1 MSLTP
6 RYALVAVLALLIGLN
21 LRPMMAA
28 VGPLLDMLQQD
39 LGLSST
45 QASLLTTLPVVLMG
59 VCALAGPWLQ
69 RWVGEV
75 RGIALGMLLITVAS
89 GARFIIDTSAAM
101 ILSAAVAGTGIAMV
115 QALMPAWLK
124 RHYPHRAG
132 SLMGLFTT
140 GIMGGAVLAAA
151 GAAPAAGAGGWRLVL
166 GIAMLP
172 ALLALIAWLRYAGGR
187 QRHSDAP
194 VLPYRSPRAWMLL
207 AYFGIGTSAYTLVLA
222 WLPVYYIDLGFSA
235 AHGGY
240 LLGAVSA
247 MEVVAGL
254 MVSALVHRFPDR
266 RPLLTGVLCLIL
278 AGLGCLILAP
288 VSFMLPAVILVG
300 LGIGALFP
308 LQLIVTLDHAD
319 SPARAGAL
327 LAFVQ
332 GGGYTIAALMPLL
345 AGVIR
350 DGMASLQWAWICM
363 VIGALVVLVMTWKLN
378 APPPTVRPE
387 RLQGLLESN
396 GNDQR

>member
-1 MSLTP
+1 MSSTP

-21 LRPMMAA
+21 LRPIMAA

-45 QASLLTTLPVVLMG
+45 QASLLTTLPVLLMG

-69 RWVGEV
+69 RWIGEV
-75 RGIALGMLLITVAS
+75 RGIALGML
-89 GARFIIDTSAAM
+89 FIVLASAARLVIDSSVGM
-101 ILSAAVAGTGIAMV
+101 IASAAVAGTGIAMV

-124 RHYPHRAG
+124 RHHPLRAG

-151 GAAPAAGAGGWRLVL
+151 GAAPAADIGGWRVVL

-172 ALLALIAWLRYAGGR
+172 ALLALIAWLRFAGGR
-187 QRHSDAP
+187 QRHADVP
-194 VLPYRSPRAWMLL
+194 VLPYRSRKAWMLL
-207 AYFGIGTSAYTLVLA
+207 VYFGIGTSAYTLVLA

-254 MVSALVHRFPDR
+254 AVSALVHRFPDR
-266 RPLLTGVLCLIL
+266 RPLLSGVLTLIL
-278 AGLGCLILAP
+278 AGLGCLIVAP
-288 VSFMLPAVILVG
+288 VSLMLPAVVLVG

-308 LQLIVTLDHAD
+308 LSLIATLDHAE
-319 SPARAGAL
+319 SPAQAGAL

-332 GGGYTIAALMPLL
+332 GGGYAIAALMPLL

-350 DGMASLQWAWICM
+350 DHSATLQWAWICM
-363 VIGALVVLVMTWKLN
+363 LAGMLVVLGMTWMLGEPVDEVE
-378 APPPTVRPE
+378 AEGGMAAAR
-387 RLQGLLESN
+387 
-396 GNDQR
+396 

>member
-1 MSLTP
+1 MSSTP

-21 LRPMMAA
+21 LRPIMAA

-45 QASLLTTLPVVLMG
+45 QASLLTTLPVLLMG

-69 RWVGEV
+69 RWIGEV
-75 RGIALGMLLITVAS
+75 RGIALGML
-89 GARFIIDTSAAM
+89 FIVLASAARLVIDSSVGM
-101 ILSAAVAGTGIAMV
+101 IASAAVAGTGIAMV

-124 RHYPHRAG
+124 RHHPLRAG

-151 GAAPAAGAGGWRLVL
+151 GAAPAADIGGWRVVL

-172 ALLALIAWLRYAGGR
+172 ALLALIAWLRFAGGR
-187 QRHSDAP
+187 QRHADVP
-194 VLPYRSPRAWMLL
+194 VLPYRSRKAWMLL
-207 AYFGIGTSAYTLVLA
+207 VYFGIGTSAYTLVLA
-222 WLPVYYIDLGFSA
+222 WLPVYYLDLGFSA

-254 MVSALVHRFPDR
+254 AVSALVNRFPDR
-266 RPLLTGVLCLIL
+266 RPLLSGVLTLIL
-278 AGLGCLILAP
+278 AGLGCLIVAP
-288 VSFMLPAVILVG
+288 VSLMLPAVVLVG

-308 LQLIVTLDHAD
+308 LSLIATLDHAE
-319 SPARAGAL
+319 SPAQAGAL

-332 GGGYTIAALMPLL
+332 GGGYAIAALMPLL

-350 DGMASLQWAWICM
+350 DHSATLQWAWICM
-363 VIGALVVLVMTWKLN
+363 LAGMLVVLGMTWMLGEPVDEVE
-378 APPPTVRPE
+378 AEGGMAAAR
-387 RLQGLLESN
+387 
-396 GNDQR
+396 

>member
-1 MSLTP
+1 MSSTP

-21 LRPMMAA
+21 LRPIMAA

-45 QASLLTTLPVVLMG
+45 QASLLTTLPVLLMG

-69 RWVGEV
+69 RWIGEV
-75 RGIALGMLLITVAS
+75 RGIALGML
-89 GARFIIDTSAAM
+89 FIVLASAARLVIDSSVGM
-101 ILSAAVAGTGIAMV
+101 IASAAVAGTGIAMV

-124 RHYPHRAG
+124 RHHPLRAG

-151 GAAPAAGAGGWRLVL
+151 GAAPAADIGGWRVVL

-172 ALLALIAWLRYAGGR
+172 ALLALIAWLRFAGGR
-187 QRHSDAP
+187 QRHADVP
-194 VLPYRSPRAWMLL
+194 VLPYRSRKAWMLL
-207 AYFGIGTSAYTLVLA
+207 VYFGIGTSAYTLVLA

-254 MVSALVHRFPDR
+254 AVSALVHRFPDR
-266 RPLLTGVLCLIL
+266 RPLLTGVLALIL
-278 AGLGCLILAP
+278 AGLGCLIVAP
-288 VSFMLPAVILVG
+288 VSLMLPAVVLVG

-308 LQLIVTLDHAD
+308 LSLIATLDHAE
-319 SPARAGAL
+319 SPAQAGAL

-332 GGGYTIAALMPLL
+332 GGGYAIAALMPLL

-350 DGMASLQWAWICM
+350 DHSATLQWAWICM
-363 VIGALVVLVMTWKLN
+363 LAGMLVVLGMTWMLGKPVEEVE
-378 APPPTVRPE
+378 AEGDMAAAR
-387 RLQGLLESN
+387 
-396 GNDQR
+396 

>member
-1 MSLTP
+1 MSYTP

-21 LRPMMAA
+21 LRPIMAA
-28 VGPLLDMLQQD
+28 VGPLLDILQQD
-39 LGLSST
+39 LGLTST
-45 QASLLTTLPVVLMG
+45 QASLLTTLPVLLMG
-59 VCALAGPWLQ
+59 LCALGGPWLQ
-69 RWVGEV
+69 RRVGEV
-75 RGIALGMLLITVAS
+75 RGIALGMLLIVLAS
-89 GARFIIDTSAAM
+89 AARFVIDSSIAM
-101 ILSAAVAGTGIAMV
+101 IASAVVAGTGIAIV

-124 RHYPHRAG
+124 RHHPHRAG

-151 GAAPAAGAGGWRLVL
+151 GAAPAADIGGWRMVL

-172 ALLALIAWLRYAGGR
+172 ALLALIAWLRFAGSQ
-187 QRHSDAP
+187 QRHGDVAA
-194 VLPYRSPRAWMLL
+194 LPWRSRKAWMLMF
-207 AYFGIGTSAYTLVLA
+207 YFGIGTSAYTLVLA

-235 AHGGY
+235 ALGGY

-254 MVSALVHRFPDR
+254 MVSTLVHRFPDR
-266 RPLLTGVLCLIL
+266 RRLLTLVICLIL

-288 VSFMLPAVILVG
+288 VYLMLPAIILVG

-319 SPARAGAL
+319 SPGQAGSL
-327 LAFVQ
+327 LSFVQ
-332 GGGYTIAALMPLL
+332 GGGYSIAALMPLL

-350 DGMASLQWAWICM
+350 DSMASLQWAWVCM
-363 VIGALVVLVMTWKLN
+363 VGGALVVLVMTWRLK
-378 APPPTVRPE
+378 RPQVE
-387 RLQGLLESN
+387 LEVD
-396 GNDQR
+396 GPATPAR

>member
-1 MSLTP
+1 MSHTP

-21 LRPMMAA
+21 LRPIIAA
-28 VGPLLDMLQQD
+28 VGPLLGMLQGD
-39 LGLSST
+39 LGLTST

-59 VCALAGPWLQ
+59 LCALAGPWLQ
-69 RWVGEV
+69 RRVGEV
-75 RGIALGMLLITVAS
+75 RGIALGMLLIVLAS
-89 GARFIIDTSAAM
+89 AARFLIDSTGAM
-101 ILSAAVAGTGIAMV
+101 IASAAVAGTGIAMV

-124 RHYPHRAG
+124 RHHPERAG

-151 GAAPAAGAGGWRLVL
+151 GAAPAAEIGGWHLVL

-172 ALLALIAWLRYAGGR
+172 ALLAMIAWLRFAGGH
-187 QRHSDAP
+187 QRHGDIP
-194 VLPYRSPRAWMLL
+194 VLPYRDRKAWMLML
-207 AYFGIGTSAYTLVLA
+207 YFGIGTSAYTLVLA
-222 WLPVYYIDLGFSA
+222 WLPAYYTDLGFAA

-254 MVSALVHRFPDR
+254 LVSALVHRFPDR
-266 RPLLTGVLCLIL
+266 RPLLSGVICLIL
-278 AGLGCLILAP
+278 AGLACLIFAP
-288 VSFMLPAVILVG
+288 VSLMLPAVILIG
-300 LGIGALFP
+300 LGIGSLFP

-332 GGGYTIAALMPLL
+332 GGGYTVAALMPLL

-350 DGMASLQWAWICM
+350 DSLGALEWAWLCM
-363 VIGALVVLVMTWKLN
+363 VLGTLVVLAMTW
-378 APPPTVRPE
+378 TFRRPGE
-387 RLQGLLESN
+387 EPATG
-396 GNDQR
+396 GNPVAAAELSS

>member
-1 MSLTP
+1 MSSTP

-21 LRPMMAA
+21 LRPIMAA

-45 QASLLTTLPVVLMG
+45 QASLLTTLPVLLMG

-69 RWVGEV
+69 RWIGEV
-75 RGIALGMLLITVAS
+75 RGIALGML
-89 GARFIIDTSAAM
+89 FIVLASAARLVIDSSVGM
-101 ILSAAVAGTGIAMV
+101 IASAAVAGTGIAMV

-124 RHYPHRAG
+124 RHHPLRAG

-151 GAAPAAGAGGWRLVL
+151 GAAPAADLGGWRVVL

-172 ALLALIAWLRYAGGR
+172 ALLALIAWLRFAGGR
-187 QRHSDAP
+187 QRHADVP
-194 VLPYRSPRAWMLL
+194 VLPYRSRKAWMLL
-207 AYFGIGTSAYTLVLA
+207 VYFGIGTSAYTLVLA

-254 MVSALVHRFPDR
+254 AVSALVHRFPDR
-266 RPLLTGVLCLIL
+266 RPLLSGVLTLIL
-278 AGLGCLILAP
+278 AGLGCLIVAP
-288 VSFMLPAVILVG
+288 VSLMLPAVVLVG

-308 LQLIVTLDHAD
+308 LSLIATLDHAE
-319 SPARAGAL
+319 SPAQAGAL

-332 GGGYTIAALMPLL
+332 GGGYAIAALMPLL

-350 DGMASLQWAWICM
+350 DPSATLQWAWICM
-363 VIGALVVLVMTWKLN
+363 LAGMLVVLGMTWMLGEPVDEVE
-378 APPPTVRPE
+378 AEGGMAAAR
-387 RLQGLLESN
+387 
-396 GNDQR
+396 

>member
-1 MSLTP
+1 MSSTP

-21 LRPMMAA
+21 LRPIMAA

-45 QASLLTTLPVVLMG
+45 QASLLTTLPVLLMG

-69 RWVGEV
+69 RWIGEV
-75 RGIALGMLLITVAS
+75 RGIALGML
-89 GARFIIDTSAAM
+89 FIVLASAARLVIDSSVGM
-101 ILSAAVAGTGIAMV
+101 IASAAVAGTGIAMV

-124 RHYPHRAG
+124 RHHPLRAG

-151 GAAPAAGAGGWRLVL
+151 GAAPAADLGGWRVVL

-172 ALLALIAWLRYAGGR
+172 ALLALIAWLRFAGGR
-187 QRHSDAP
+187 QRHADVP
-194 VLPYRSPRAWMLL
+194 VLPYRSRKAWMLL
-207 AYFGIGTSAYTLVLA
+207 VYFGIGTSAYTLVLA

-254 MVSALVHRFPDR
+254 AVSALVHRFPDR
-266 RPLLTGVLCLIL
+266 RPLLSGVLTLIL
-278 AGLGCLILAP
+278 AGLGCLIVAP
-288 VSFMLPAVILVG
+288 VSLMLPAVVLVG

-308 LQLIVTLDHAD
+308 LSLIATLDHAE
-319 SPARAGAL
+319 SPAQAGAL

-332 GGGYTIAALMPLL
+332 GGGYAIAALMPLL

-350 DGMASLQWAWICM
+350 DHSATLQWAWICM
-363 VIGALVVLVMTWKLN
+363 LAGMLVVLGMTWMLGEPVDEVE
-378 APPPTVRPE
+378 AEGGMAAAR
-387 RLQGLLESN
+387 
-396 GNDQR
+396 

>member
-1 MSLTP
+1 MSSTP

-21 LRPMMAA
+21 LRPIMAA

-45 QASLLTTLPVVLMG
+45 QASLLTTLPVLLMG

-69 RWVGEV
+69 RWIGEV
-75 RGIALGMLLITVAS
+75 RGIALGML
-89 GARFIIDTSAAM
+89 FIVLASAARLVIDSSVGM
-101 ILSAAVAGTGIAMV
+101 IASAAVAGTGIAMV

-124 RHYPHRAG
+124 RHHPLRAG

-151 GAAPAAGAGGWRLVL
+151 GAAPAADLGGWRVVL

-172 ALLALIAWLRYAGGR
+172 ALLALIAWLRFAGGR
-187 QRHSDAP
+187 QRHADVP
-194 VLPYRSPRAWMLL
+194 VLPYRSRKAWMLL
-207 AYFGIGTSAYTLVLA
+207 VYFGIGTSAYTLVLA

-254 MVSALVHRFPDR
+254 AVSALVHRFPDR
-266 RPLLTGVLCLIL
+266 RPLLSGVLTLIL
-278 AGLGCLILAP
+278 AGLGCLIVAP
-288 VSFMLPAVILVG
+288 VSLMLPAVVLVG

-308 LQLIVTLDHAD
+308 LSLIATLDHAE
-319 SPARAGAL
+319 SPAQAGAL

-332 GGGYTIAALMPLL
+332 GGGYAIAALMPLL

-350 DGMASLQWAWICM
+350 DYSATLQWAWICM
-363 VIGALVVLVMTWKLN
+363 LAGMLVVLGMTWMLGEPVDEVE
-378 APPPTVRPE
+378 AEGGMAAAR
-387 RLQGLLESN
+387 
-396 GNDQR
+396 

>member
-1 MSLTP
+1 MSFTP

-21 LRPMMAA
+21 LRPIMAA
-28 VGPLLDMLQQD
+28 VGPLLDMLQHD
-39 LGLSST
+39 LGLNST
-45 QASLLTTLPVVLMG
+45 QASLLTTLPVLLMG
-59 VCALAGPWLQ
+59 LCALAGPWLQ
-69 RWVGEV
+69 RWIGEV
-75 RGIALGMLLITVAS
+75 RGIALGMLLIVLAS
-89 GARFIIDTSAAM
+89 AARFVIDSSLAM
-101 ILSAAVAGTGIAMV
+101 IVSAAVAGTGIAVV

-124 RHYPHRAG
+124 RHHPQRAG

-151 GAAPAAGAGGWRLVL
+151 GAAPAADMGGWRVVL
-166 GIAMLP
+166 GLAMLP
-172 ALLALIAWLRYAGGR
+172 ALLALIAWLRFAGGQ
-187 QRHSDAP
+187 QRHAEIP
-194 VLPYRSPRAWMLL
+194 VLPYRSRKAWMLL

-235 AHGGY
+235 AYGGY

-254 MVSALVHRFPDR
+254 LVSSLVHRFTDR
-266 RPLLTGVLCLIL
+266 RPLLTWVACFIL

-288 VSFMLPAVILVG
+288 VQAMVPAIMLIG

-308 LQLIVTLDHAD
+308 LQLIVTLDHAE
-319 SPARAGAL
+319 SPAQAGAL
-327 LAFVQ
+327 LSFVQ

-350 DGMASLQWAWICM
+350 DSMASLEWAWVCM
-363 VIGALVVLVMTWKLN
+363 VLGTLVVLVMTWRLK
-378 APPPTVRPE
+378 RPGTE
-387 RLQGLLESN
+387 LVAEVAVSPAR
-396 GNDQR
+396 

>member
-1 MSLTP
+1 MSFTP
-6 RYALVAVLALLIGLN
+6 RYALVAALALLIGLN
-21 LRPMMAA
+21 LRPIMAA
-28 VGPLLDMLQQD
+28 VGPLLDMLQHD
-39 LGLSST
+39 LGLNST
-45 QASLLTTLPVVLMG
+45 QASLLTTLPVLLMG
-59 VCALAGPWLQ
+59 LCALAGPWLQ
-69 RWVGEV
+69 RWIGEV
-75 RGIALGMLLITVAS
+75 RGIALGMLFIVLAS
-89 GARFIIDTSAAM
+89 AARFVIDSSLAM
-101 ILSAAVAGTGIAMV
+101 IVSAAVAGTGIAMV

-124 RHYPHRAG
+124 RHHPQRAG

-151 GAAPAAGAGGWRLVL
+151 GAAPAADIGGWRVVL
-166 GIAMLP
+166 GIAMVP
-172 ALLALIAWLRYAGGR
+172 ALLALIAWLRFAGGQ
-187 QRHSDAP
+187 QRHAEIP
-194 VLPYRSPRAWMLL
+194 VLPYRSRKAWMLL

-247 MEVVAGL
+247 MEVVSGL
-254 MVSALVHRFPDR
+254 LVSSLVHRFPDR
-266 RPLLTGVLCLIL
+266 RPLLTSVACLII

-288 VSFMLPAVILVG
+288 VQAMVPAIVLIG

-308 LQLIVTLDHAD
+308 LQLIVTLDHAE
-319 SPARAGAL
+319 SPAQAGAL

-350 DGMASLQWAWICM
+350 DSMASLEWAWVCM
-363 VIGALVVLVMTWKLN
+363 VLGTLVVLVMTWRLK
-378 APPPTVRPE
+378 RPGAE
-387 RLQGLLESN
+387 LEADGAASPA
-396 GNDQR
+396 G

>member
-1 MSLTP
+1 MSISP
-6 RYALVAVLALLIGLN
+6 RYSLIAGLALLIGLN

-28 VGPLLDMLQQD
+28 IGPLLEMLQQD

-75 RGIALGMLLITVAS
+75 RGIALGMLLITLAS
-89 GARFIIDTSAAM
+89 AARFVIDAGAWL
-101 ILSAAVAGTGIAMV
+101 IVSAAVAGTGIAMV

-124 RHYPHRAG
+124 RNHPERAG

-140 GIMGGAVLAAA
+140 GIMGGAVIAAA
-151 GAAPAAGAGGWRLVL
+151 GAAPAAAVGGWRLVL
-166 GIAMLP
+166 GMALIP
-172 ALLALIAWLRYAGGR
+172 ALLALLAWLRYAGGR
-187 QRHSDAP
+187 QRTIDHV
-194 VLPYRSPRAWMLL
+194 VLPYRSARAWYLL
-207 AYFGIGTSAYTLVLA
+207 AFFGIGTSAYTLVLA
-222 WLPVYYIDLGFSA
+222 WLPVYYIDLGLTS

-240 LLGAVSA
+240 LLGALSA

-254 MVSALVHRFPDR
+254 AVSSLVHRFPDR
-266 RPLLTGVLCLIL
+266 RPLLTFVIMLML

-288 VSFMLPAVILVG
+288 VPLMLPAIVLLG

-308 LQLIVTLDHAD
+308 LSLIVTLDHAD
-319 SPARAGAL
+319 SPAQAGAL

-332 GGGYTIAALMPLL
+332 GGGYAIAALMPLL
-345 AGVIR
+345 AGIIR
-350 DGMASLQWAWICM
+350 DSMASLQWAWICM
-363 VIGALVVLVMTWKLN
+363 VVGALMVLVMSW
-378 APPPTVRPE
+378 
-387 RLQGLLESN
+387 RLGRTDSDMDAEIAASP
-396 GNDQR
+396 

>member
-1 MSLTP
+1 MSSTP

-21 LRPMMAA
+21 LRPIMAA
-28 VGPLLDMLQQD
+28 VGPLLEMLQHD

-45 QASLLTTLPVVLMG
+45 QASLLTTLPVLLMG
-59 VCALAGPWLQ
+59 LCALAGPWLQ
-69 RWVGEV
+69 RWIGEV
-75 RGIALGMLLITVAS
+75 RGIALGML
-89 GARFIIDTSAAM
+89 FIVLASAARLVIDSSVGM
-101 ILSAAVAGTGIAMV
+101 IASAAVAGTGIAMV

-124 RHYPHRAG
+124 RHHPLRAG

-151 GAAPAAGAGGWRLVL
+151 GAAPAADIGGWRVVL

-172 ALLALIAWLRYAGGR
+172 ALLALIAWLRFAGGR
-187 QRHSDAP
+187 QRHADVP
-194 VLPYRSPRAWMLL
+194 VLPWRSRKAWMLL
-207 AYFGIGTSAYTLVLA
+207 VYFGIGTSAYTLVLA

-254 MVSALVHRFPDR
+254 LVSSLVHRFPDR
-266 RPLLTGVLCLIL
+266 RLLLSLVIGLILTGLVCLIV
-278 AGLGCLILAP
+278 AP
-288 VSFMLPAVILVG
+288 VQAMVPAILLIG

-308 LQLIVTLDHAD
+308 LQLIVTLDHAE
-319 SPARAGAL
+319 SPAQAGAL
-327 LAFVQ
+327 LSFVQ
-332 GGGYTIAALMPLL
+332 GGGYSIAALMPLL

-350 DGMASLQWAWICM
+350 DSMASLQWAWVCM
-363 VIGALVVLVMTWKLN
+363 VVGALIVLVMTW
-378 APPPTVRPE
+378 
-387 RLQGLLESN
+387 RLGQPGAEQEAAGAASLLRQG
-396 GNDQR
+396 